1 MNYQLSLQ
9 QSTVKIPGR
18 SLRTLPTPS
27 DILDSSS
34 LNMYNV
40 LVAVGQVKMK
50 VQFSKWW
57 NVGICV
63 QRVEAGITGLT

>member
-18 SLRTLPTPS
+18 SLLTLPAPS

-40 LVAVGQVKMK
+40 FVAAGQVKMK
-50 VQFSKWW
+50 VQFSK
-57 NVGICV
+57 
-63 QRVEAGITGLT
+63 

>member
-18 SLRTLPTPS
+18 SLLTLPAPS

-34 LNMYNV
+34 LNMYNMF
-40 LVAVGQVKMK
+40 VAAGQVKMK

-57 NVGICV
+57 HVVICV
-63 QRVEAGITGLT
+63 QRVETGITGLT

>member
-50 VQFSKWW
+50 VQFSK
-57 NVGICV
+57 
-63 QRVEAGITGLT
+63 